1 MRFLLKIVF
10 FIIQSYL
17 PLETQHLPITTLY
30 CHGVCGDSNQ
40 INEYK
45 DLIIDGKALN
55 FPDTQKPRGLS
66 MNRIIYSVC
75 SKLGKYNINRNK
87 MYMGHGQDVET
98 IKEQVDQD
106 HDYILF
112 GLCRGGSAIVNYV
125 AQYNPE
131 NVLALVLD
139 EAPANMHE
147 ILDYRDFKKKMEKP
161 KKKKNKNFVSNLAK
175 QEKKFRF
182 FFPAYPKKAVPP
194 VDNIANIKNKNLVVF
209 LSYTRQPSPFH
220 FPQSTWKMYLGFKK
234 AGFKNV
240 YLCELESYGQNAQGD
255 NKISYLQNLHSVYRK
270 HNLPYKSEFAVL
282 TKTQLKELQPTQEK
296 VNEQLKSYS

>member
-17 PLETQHLPITTLY
+17 PLQTQILPITTLY
-30 CHGVCGDSNQ
+30 CHGVCGDSSQ

-75 SKLGKYNINRNK
+75 SKLGKSNINRSQ
-87 MYMGHGQDVET
+87 MYMGHGQDIDT
-98 IKEQVDQD
+98 IKEQIDQD

-139 EAPANMHE
+139 EAPASMPE
-147 ILDYRDFKKKMEKP
+147 
-161 KKKKNKNFVSNLAK
+161 S
-175 QEKKFRF
+175 
-182 FFPAYPKKAVPP
+182 
-194 VDNIANIKNKNLVVF
+194 
-209 LSYTRQPSPFH
+209 
-220 FPQSTWKMYLGFKK
+220 
-234 AGFKNV
+234 
-240 YLCELESYGQNAQGD
+240 LE
-255 NKISYLQNLHSVYRK
+255 
-270 HNLPYKSEFAVL
+270 
-282 TKTQLKELQPTQEK
+282 
-296 VNEQLKSYS
+296 